1 MKQYSPITAVVLAL
15 LLCAANALCQ
25 ITITWD
31 DIPSTIGT
39 RHVLRTSPGYIPVT
53 LSSPGENQTWDLTG
67 IDTPGEI
74 AVSIVSHDDTP
85 DPSAYPLANWIVQ
98 WEDDSGNA
106 ACAYA
111 ILTPLTFNII
121 GFMVAG
127 PDSMFSLPLLN
138 WPPLFTFPIHYGDD
152 WNTTLYGEITIGGL
166 PVIFW
171 DSSEVVVDGWGTV
184 ITEMGSES
192 CLRLKS
198 HHHITLTL
206 IGIPVFDFS
215 VWAYIWMVPDYPEY
229 AVMVSELN
237 AEEDFTTAMFIR
249 VGSES
254 TADDV
259 ASFLPTVFTLE
270 NPYPNPF
277 NPQTTIPYSVS
288 EFSDVELIV
297 FNALGQRVRTLVQTW
312 KAPGSYSIVWN
323 GTDNF
328 GNTMGAGTYFCRLQT
343 GELVATQKMILLK

>member
-1 MKQYSPITAVVLAL
+1 MKNHYRFFTYIILAL
-15 LLCAANALCQ
+15 SLCAIEASGQ

-85 DPSAYPLANWIVQ
+85 DPSEFSLANWIVQ

-106 ACAYA
+106 ACVYA
-111 ILTPLTFNII
+111 ILTPLTMNVI
-121 GFMVAG
+121 GALVAG
-127 PDSMFSLPLLN
+127 TDSIFSLPLLN
-138 WPPLFTFPIHYGDD
+138 WPPLFVFPIHYGDD
-152 WNTTLYGEITIGGL
+152 WNTTLYGEFTIGGI

-184 ITEMGSES
+184 MTEMGSES

-206 IGIPVFDFS
+206 IGIPLFDFS

-229 AVMVSELN
+229 AVMISELN
-237 AEEDFTTAMFIR
+237 AEEDFTTGMFIR
-249 VGSES
+249 LGLES
-254 TADDV
+254 AADDIV
-259 ASFLPTVFTLE
+259 SIFPTAFTLE
-270 NPYPNPF
+270 SPYPNPF
-277 NPQTTIPYSVS
+277 NPTT
-288 EFSDVELIV
+288 
-297 FNALGQRVRTLVQTW
+297 T
-312 KAPGSYSIVWN
+312 
-323 GTDNF
+323 
-328 GNTMGAGTYFCRLQT
+328 
-343 GELVATQKMILLK
+343 